1 MEIALDEGIRTRNN
15 IPMPIECLL
24 SHSKGIQS
32 TWNMPHYH
40 DYIELLYIFDGA
52 YEVKV
57 NGAIETLPRHSMFI
71 IPAGEPHVTRRITE
85 DHLVVCIKFLPQVL
99 YSSEQSV
106 TELEYS
112 IPYVFG
118 NLSQCRKFDFQALAG
133 TGIHEAFQRVREE
146 TENQGFGYELAQRAY
161 VLQIF
166 LWVLRQWHKEAG
178 GPELAV
184 PNRDIAARLY
194 KAREF
199 INENY
204 ATVTLASA
212 AQSCGLSYGYFSR
225 VWSTYMQV
233 RFSDYVNQ
241 VRVNQTMLL
250 LASTDESITQI
261 ALGAGFSTTSY
272 YIQTF
277 RKYKSISPNRFR
289 KLFRSRDIAADSDI
303 E

>member
-1 MEIALDEGIRTRNN
+1 MELALDEGIRTRNN
-15 IPMPIECLL
+15 IPMPIECLMST
-24 SHSKGIQS
+24 SHGIQS
-32 TWNMPHYH
+32 TWDMPHYH

-57 NGAIETLPRHSMFI
+57 NGAIETLPRGSMFI

-85 DHLVVCIKFLPQVL
+85 THTVLCIKFLPQVL

-118 NLSQCRKFDFQALAG
+118 NLSQCRKFDPTMLSG
-133 TGIHEAFQRVREE
+133 TGVPEAFRRIWEE
-146 TENQGFGYELAQRAY
+146 TEDPRFGYELAQRAY

-166 LWVLRQWHKEAG
+166 LWILRQWHRDSG
-178 GPELAV
+178 DPELTL
-184 PNRDIAARLY
+184 PNRDIAAKLSQ
-194 KAREF
+194 AREY
-199 INENY
+199 IKENY
-204 ATVTLASA
+204 ATVTLSSA
-212 AQSCGLSYGYFSR
+212 ARSCGLSYGYFSR
-225 VWSTYMQV
+225 VWGTYMKI

-241 VRVNQTMLL
+241 VRVNRTMLL

-277 RKYKSISPNRFR
+277 KKYKSISPNQFR
-289 KLFRSRDIAADSDI
+289 KLFRSRDTVPAGNI